1 MYEDLPRTKR
11 EAQQLGAKRYFTGR
25 LCCHGHLSPRYTYG
39 ACIACKSEQRKKVR
53 KIVPLAIRKAL
64 LKEAN
69 SSGASIAPAL
79 VKGCH

>member
-39 ACIACKSEQRKKVR
+39 ERQEFLKFCIQTKVV
-53 KIVPLAIRKAL
+53 IIF
-64 LKEAN
+64 
-69 SSGASIAPAL
+69 I
-79 VKGCH
+79 